1 LWFLLTINKT
11 ILKTANNYVSR
22 PIYLN
27 RIIPFIGQNLI
38 KVLIGQR
45 RVGKSYLLFQLMDI
59 IKSKEPNAPII
70 YINKEYH
77 EFEGIHDHG
86 SLNKYLANNL
96 KSGVRNYIFID
107 EVQDISGF
115 EKSLRSLQAK
125 GEHDIYITGS
135 NAFLLSGELATYLSG
150 RYIEFKIYSLSFN
163 EFLNFRKEED
173 TVAGFLQYLK
183 FGGLPYLVNL
193 ELSEHLV
200 FDYLR
205 NIYAAILFKD
215 VVARHNIRNISLLEN
230 LIRYLADNTGS
241 LLSAKSI
248 SDFLKAQKIS
258 VSPNVILNYLYYLE
272 EAFFLLKVNRAELQG
287 KKIFEIGQKYYF
299 EDIGLRHALWGYRT
313 TDISKILENIV
324 YIHLRIAG
332 YSVYVGKY
340 QDKEIDFVCE
350 RGNEKLYI
358 QVAYLLMDERTI
370 QREFGNLELLS
381 DNYPKYVLSM
391 DENASGN
398 RNGIEHRHVRDF
410 IKDLI

>member
-1 LWFLLTINKT
+1 MLVKT
-11 ILKTANNYVSR
+11 PQNYISR

-27 RIIPFIGQNLI
+27 RVSPFIGQNLI

-45 RVGKSYLLFQLMDI
+45 RVGKSYLLFQIMDI
-59 IKSKEPNAPII
+59 IKSKQPNASIV

-77 EFEGIHDHG
+77 EFEGIHDHIT
-86 SLNKYLANNL
+86 LNKYLANNI
-96 KSGVRNYIFID
+96 KPGERNYIFID
-107 EVQDISGF
+107 EVQDIAGF

-125 GEHDIYITGS
+125 AEHDIYITGS

-150 RYIEFKIYSLSFN
+150 RYIEFKIYSLSYS
-163 EFLNFRKEED
+163 EFLNFRNEGDSSEN
-173 TVAGFLQYLK
+173 FLQYLK
-183 FGGLPYLVNL
+183 FGGLPYLINL

-215 VVARHNIRNISLLEN
+215 VVARHNIRNIALLEN
-230 LIRYLADNTGS
+230 LIRYLADNIGS
-241 LLSAKSI
+241 LLSAKSV
-248 SDFLKAQKIS
+248 SDFLKAQKVS
-258 VSPNVILNYLYYLE
+258 VSPNVILNYLSYLE

-299 EDIGLRHALWGYRT
+299 EDLGLRHALLGYRT

-324 YIHLRIAG
+324 FLHLRIAG
-332 YSVYVGKY
+332 YNVHVGKY

-350 RGNEKLYI
+350 RGNEKIYI
-358 QVAYLLMDERTI
+358 QVAYLLIDERTI

-381 DNYPKYVLSM
+381 DNYPKYVLSL
-391 DENASGN
+391 DEDAKGN
-398 RNGIEHRHVRDF
+398 RNGIEHRHIRDF
-410 IKDLI
+410 LRNLI